1 MKFNRTF
8 CLDLDVIHELKKRSN
23 QSSLVN
29 RLLKKH
35 LFDDV
40 TSPTIDSVGSRQ
52 LAAALHAKI
61 DDDYLKEM
69 LLVYITKTKS
79 ETNA

>member
-8 CLDLDVIHELKKRSN
+8 CLDLDVIQELKKRSN
-23 QSSLVN
+23 QSFLVN

-35 LFDDV
+35 LFDDT

-52 LAAALHAKI
+52 LAAALHARI

-79 ETNA
+79 EKNA

>member
-1 MKFNRTF
+1 M
-8 CLDLDVIHELKKRSN
+8 DLDVIQELKKRSN
-23 QSSLVN
+23 QSFLVN

-35 LFDDV
+35 LFDDIL
-40 TSPTIDSVGSRQ
+40 SPTIDSMNPRQ
-52 LAAALHAKI
+52 IAAALHARI

-79 ETNA
+79 ENNA